1 MIYLNVFGCV
11 DSIMFTDIE
20 ELHNYIMKKLSKKI
34 RKYFQNDIDR
44 IFKNDRLDMEN
55 WGKLLLFYLNQSD
68 KNHIYKFKNDYNWV
82 LEKYERED

>member
-20 ELHNYIMKKLSKKI
+20 ELHNYIMKKLNKKI

-44 IFKNDRLDMEN
+44 IFKNDRLDMKN
-55 WGKLLLFYLNQSD
+55 WSELLIFYLNQSD
-68 KNHIYKFKNDYNWV
+68 KNHIYKFKDTYDWV
-82 LEKYERED
+82 LEKYERE

>member
-20 ELHNYIMKKLSKKI
+20 ELHDYIMKKLNKKI
-34 RKYFQNDIDR
+34 RKYFQNDIER
-44 IFKNDRLDMEN
+44 IFKGNRLDMEN

-82 LEKYERED
+82 IEKYERE